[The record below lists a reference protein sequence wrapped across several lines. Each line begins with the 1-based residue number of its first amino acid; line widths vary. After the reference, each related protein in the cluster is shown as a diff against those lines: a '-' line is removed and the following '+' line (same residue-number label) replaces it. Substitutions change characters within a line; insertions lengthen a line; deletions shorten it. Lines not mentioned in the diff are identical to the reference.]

1 MKEKNTIKKQ
11 LVEELRN
18 EHISIVETIH
28 NIENLGIYTS
38 EGVRELFYIK
48 MEFLAH
54 LKKEDEEL
62 YPKLREIAKYNREF
76 RKKLDHLTKNIEEVT
91 QFVLQFFDQYSAG
104 GADFKF
110 KSDCERLYSILKAR
124 ILNEELLFKE
134 YEKIQQ

>member
-1 MKEKNTIKKQ
+1 VKGKNTIKKK
-11 LVEELRN
+11 LIEELRN

-28 NIENLGIYTS
+28 NIEKLGIYTS
-38 EGVRELFYIK
+38 EGVRELLHVK
-48 MEFLAH
+48 MDFLAH

-76 RKKLDHLTKNIEEVT
+76 KNKLDHLSKNIEEVT
-91 QFVLQFFDQYSAG
+91 QFALKFFDQYSAG
-104 GADFKF
+104 GADIQF

-134 YEKIQQ
+134 YEKLQQ